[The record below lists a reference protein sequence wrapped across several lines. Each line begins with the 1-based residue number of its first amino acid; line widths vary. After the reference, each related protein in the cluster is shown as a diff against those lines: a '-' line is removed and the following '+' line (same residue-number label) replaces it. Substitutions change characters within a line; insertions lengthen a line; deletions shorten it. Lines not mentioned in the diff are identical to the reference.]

1 MNNNCTKCGN
11 PLQAGTTICPICG
24 TNNINTK
31 PATPEVAPAPATP
44 APVEAPAVA
53 PAAPVAPAPE
63 AEKNPAPV
71 VTSAAPAA
79 PATPAPVENPTVAP
93 TAPVA
98 ADKDAKKATKE
109 PKAPKEKKP
118 INKKLLI
125 IVGIVAAVIIIGAVV
140 AMIIINNSSSTPEP
154 VDNSSEKT
162 QKTVSSV
169 GSKVS
174 VNNFEFLL
182 PPNWN
187 VDTTSGTT
195 AIVNKEVSTIVQF
208 SSVSGDVNDSLKE
221 YIQGK
226 LASQGYENLDVQN
239 KKIGNKEAIVAKAV
253 KAGSEI
259 QYDFYYIANS
269 NLVVGAAV
277 VYTNSEARTQNNNT
291 VERIMQSLSFSGTVN
306 MISEIS
312 MYRSVITDYNESVG
326 SVSETT
332 PETPSGEEQPS
343 TPETPTENPST
354 PETPSENVGGRF

>member
-31 PATPEVAPAPATP
+31 PATPAPA
-44 APVEAPAVA
+44 APAVA
-53 PAAPVAPAPE
+53 PAAPVTPAPAPVGNQTV
-63 AEKNPAPV
+63 APAAPAPV

-79 PATPAPVENPTVAP
+79 PAAPAPVENPTVAP

-98 ADKDAKKATKE
+98 ADKDAKKGAKE

-154 VDNSSEKT
+154 VDNSSEKA

-174 VNNFEFLL
+174 INNYEFLL

-226 LASQGYENLDVQN
+226 LTSQGYENLDVQS

-332 PETPSGEEQPS
+332 PESPSGEEQPS

>member
-31 PATPEVAPAPATP
+31 PATPEAAPSPAP
-44 APVEAPAVA
+44 VA
-53 PAAPVAPAPE
+53 PAAPAVASAVPVTPAPA
-63 AEKNPAPV
+63 APAPV
-71 VTSAAPAA
+71 VTSAPAA
-79 PATPAPVENPTVAP
+79 PAPVGNPTVAP

-98 ADKDAKKATKE
+98 ADKDVKEATKE

-174 VNNFEFLL
+174 INNFEFLL

-221 YIQGK
+221 NIEGN
-226 LASQGYENLDVQN
+226 LTSQGYENLDVQN

-253 KAGSEI
+253 KTGSEI

-291 VERIMQSLSFSGTVN
+291 VEKIMQSLSFSGTVN

-332 PETPSGEEQPS
+332 PESPSGEEQPS

>member
-31 PATPEVAPAPATP
+31 PATPEAAPAPATP
-44 APVEAPAVA
+44 TPVEAPVVV
-53 PAAPVAPAPE
+53 PATPVTPAPE

-79 PATPAPVENPTVAP
+79 PAPVENPTVAP

-162 QKTVSSV
+162 QKTVSSA

-174 VNNFEFLL
+174 INNYEFLL

-187 VDTTSGTT
+187 VDTTNGIT

-226 LASQGYENLDVQN
+226 LTSQGYENLDVQN
-239 KKIGNKEAIVAKAV
+239 KKIGNKEAIVAKAI

-312 MYRSVITDYNESVG
+312 VYRSVITDYNESIG

-332 PETPSGEEQPS
+332 PETPSGEGQPS

-354 PETPSENVGGRF
+354 PETPSENIGGRF

>member
-24 TNNINTK
+24 TNNINAK
-31 PATPEVAPAPATP
+31 PATPEATP
-44 APVEAPAVA
+44 APAPSAPVGNPTVAPAVPVTPA
-53 PAAPVAPAPE
+53 PAA
-63 AEKNPAPV
+63 PAPV
-71 VTSAAPAA
+71 VTSAPAA
-79 PATPAPVENPTVAP
+79 PAPVGNPTVAP

-98 ADKDAKKATKE
+98 ADKDVKEATKE

-174 VNNFEFLL
+174 INNFEFLL

-221 YIQGK
+221 NIEGN
-226 LASQGYENLDVQN
+226 LTSQGYENLDVQN

-253 KAGSEI
+253 KTGSEI

-332 PETPSGEEQPS
+332 PESPSGEEQPS

>member
-31 PATPEVAPAPATP
+31 PATPEAAPAPATP
-44 APVEAPAVA
+44 APVEAPVVA
-53 PAAPVAPAPE
+53 PAAPVTPAPE
-63 AEKNPAPV
+63 AAPAP
-71 VTSAAPAA
+71 TTPAA
-79 PATPAPVENPTVAP
+79 PAPVENPTVAP

-174 VNNFEFLL
+174 INNFEFLL

-226 LASQGYENLDVQN
+226 LASQGYENLDFQN
-239 KKIGNKEAIVAKAV
+239 KKIGNKEAIVAKAI

-354 PETPSENVGGRF
+354 PENPSENVGGRF